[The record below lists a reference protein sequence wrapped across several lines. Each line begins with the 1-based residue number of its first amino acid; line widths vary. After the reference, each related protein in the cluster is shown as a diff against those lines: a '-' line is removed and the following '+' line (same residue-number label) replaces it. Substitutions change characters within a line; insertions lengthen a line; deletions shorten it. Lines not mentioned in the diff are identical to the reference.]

1 MAKPGKTEKPRANEA
16 KLKDDIVKMKF
27 LENQLGLAQQQLI
40 EFDRALQELAFT
52 KNALEEMKKL
62 PGKKETL
69 VPIGS
74 GMLAPSSMEKP
85 STVLIDVGAGVM
97 IEKPIE
103 EALKTL
109 NEREKRLSDDL
120 MKLQTQVLAVEQQY
134 KQLASLVQS
143 EVGDNL
149 HVL

>member
-85 STVLIDVGAGVM
+85 STVLTDVGAGVM